1 MNRLFDYLLLGLAG
15 GVGTLLRAGCVT
27 LAVRLAGAES
37 GWAPQAA
44 TLAVNV
50 IGSFAFGSLF
60 ALAQSRPLLSSAQ
73 QACLFVGLLGG
84 FTTYS
89 SFAFQTVEL
98 AQNGRAVAAAAYV
111 AATTALAVGAA
122 WLGLRLFS

>member
-1 MNRLFDYLLLGLAG
+1 MTKLVDFVLLGLAG
-15 GVGTLLRAGCVT
+15 GVGTLLRAGCAT
-27 LAVRLAGAES
+27 LAVRLAGGES
-37 GWAPQAA
+37 GWAAPVA

-60 ALAQSRPLLSSAQ
+60 ALAQSRPLFSPAQ
-73 QACLFVGLLGG
+73 QTCLFVGLLGG

-89 SFAFQTVEL
+89 SFAFQAVEL
-98 AQNGRAVAAAAYV
+98 ANHGRAVAAAGYV

-122 WLGLRLFS
+122 WLGLRLFA